1 MLGLGTL
8 LLSASYL
15 YQKSCGGPNVSC
27 LTALGVSEL
36 SVAFVLFAKQAGHP
50 LRRARAELE
59 VTQRDQLNE
68 AETWLLSNPHV
79 GQLLKS
85 DPLRLALGD
94 FELSAPKSWAMR
106 LLSGFSPSARVSPA
120 E

>member
-1 MLGLGTL
+1 VG
-8 LLSASYL
+8 
-15 YQKSCGGPNVSC
+15 
-27 LTALGVSEL
+27 EL
-36 SVAFVLFAKQAGHP
+36 SVAFALFAKSAGHS

-59 VTQRDQLNE
+59 ATQRDQLSE
-68 AETWLLSNPHV
+68 AETWLLSNPRI

-106 LLSGFSPSARVSPA
+106 LLSGLTPSARVSPA